1 MDSPGKVHRIIT
13 WTATHCGFIVSPIS
27 LFVWSVVSLD
37 SSLTESPSMPD
48 LFAHFASAYLPSR
61 YQRLRQYDA
70 LLVLGAALP
79 DLLSRIPIIIFVRF
93 FDLPVVYFFRALHTP
108 IGVILACYT
117 LSFLFE
123 RSIRFKS
130 FLLLTA
136 ASFLHLVF
144 DLMQEQF
151 FDGVYMPFIP
161 FSIKTVQWGW
171 FHYNA
176 SLLVFPLLL
185 VIVLFFWFRE
195 KKDNS

>member
-1 MDSPGKVHRIIT
+1 
-13 WTATHCGFIVSPIS
+13 
-27 LFVWSVVSLD
+27 
-37 SSLTESPSMPD
+37 MPD

-123 RSIRFKS
+123 RSIRLKS
-130 FLLLTA
+130 FLSLVVG
-136 ASFLHLVF
+136 SFSHLVL
-144 DLMQEQF
+144 DLMQQQF
-151 FDGVYMPFIP
+151 
-161 FSIKTVQWGW
+161 
-171 FHYNA
+171 
-176 SLLVFPLLL
+176 
-185 VIVLFFWFRE
+185 
-195 KKDNS
+195 

>member
-1 MDSPGKVHRIIT
+1 
-13 WTATHCGFIVSPIS
+13 
-27 LFVWSVVSLD
+27 
-37 SSLTESPSMPD
+37 MPD

-70 LLVLGAALP
+70 LLVFGAVLP
-79 DLLSRIPIIIFVRF
+79 DLLARIPIIIFVRWLE
-93 FDLPVVYFFRALHTP
+93 LPVVYFFLALHTP
-108 IGVILACYT
+108 IGVILTCYL

-130 FLLLTA
+130 FLALTA
-136 ASFLHLVF
+136 GSFLHLVL
-144 DLMQEQF
+144 DLMQQQF
-151 FDGVYMPFIP
+151 FEGVYIPFIP

-185 VIVLFFWFRE
+185 VLVLFFWFRD
-195 KKDNS
+195 KRS